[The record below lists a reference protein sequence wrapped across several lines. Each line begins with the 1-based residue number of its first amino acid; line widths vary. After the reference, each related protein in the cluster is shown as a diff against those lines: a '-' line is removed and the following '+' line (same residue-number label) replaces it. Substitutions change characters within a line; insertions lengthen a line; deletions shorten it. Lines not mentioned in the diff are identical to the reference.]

1 MNDDQVQALLKIQ
14 QLEFYAVDLNLFLDT
29 HPGDH
34 AALKKFN
41 QVTDELTAA
50 TKAYEKQ
57 WGPLY
62 NFGKAPSEYPWR
74 WVQGPWPWEIDYPA
88 KG

>member
-1 MNDDQVQALLKIQ
+1 MNDDQMKMLLNIQ
-14 QLEFYAVDLNLFLDT
+14 QLEFCAIELNLFLDT

-34 AALKKFN
+34 TALKKYN
-41 QVTDELTAA
+41 QVAEELTVSK
-50 TKAYEKQ
+50 KAYEKQ
-57 WGPLY
+57 CGPLS
-62 NFGKAPSEYPWR
+62 NFGDDTSEYPWR

>member
-1 MNDDQVQALLKIQ
+1 MNDAQMQCLLKIQ
-14 QLEFYAVDLNLFLDT
+14 QLEFCAVDLNLFLDT

-34 AALKKFN
+34 TALKKYN
-41 QVTDELTAA
+41 QVAEELATAIQ
-50 TKAYEKQ
+50 AYEKQ
-57 WGPLY
+57 WGPRC
-62 NFGKAPSEYPWR
+62 NFGMSASEYPWR

>member
-1 MNDDQVQALLKIQ
+1 MNDDQAKMLKCIQ
-14 QLEFYAVDLNLFLDT
+14 ELEFCAVDLNLFLDT

-34 AALKKFN
+34 AALKKYN
-41 QVTDELTAA
+41 QVAEELMTLHK
-50 TKAYEKQ
+50 TYEQKY
-57 WGPLY
+57 GPLC
-62 NFGKAPSEYPWR
+62 NFGMGTSEYPWR

>member
-1 MNDDQVQALLKIQ
+1 MNEERTQALLRIQ
-14 QLEFYAVDLNLFLDT
+14 ELEFSAIDLNLFLDT

-34 AALKKFN
+34 AALKKYN
-41 QVTDELTAA
+41 QVAAELAEA
-50 TKAYEKQ
+50 TSAYEKQ
-57 WGPLY
+57 WGPLG
-62 NFGKAPSEYPWR
+62 NCGVAASEYPWR